1 MPVPPPLFFFSQ
13 SSRKYRVAVRETG
26 PVVGKFRGVREQV
39 WTQFEVPLGIGGD
52 WGEDPRSPQPV
63 RGAEERTSAEP

>member
-1 MPVPPPLFFFSQ
+1 M
-13 SSRKYRVAVRETG
+13 
-26 PVVGKFRGVREQV
+26 REQV
-39 WTQFEVPLGIGGD
+39 WTQVEVPVGIGGD